1 MSINVLVIDDHEVT
15 REGLSHLFRGT
26 DLKMTGEASS
36 GAAGLELISKNTYD
50 VVLIDIRL
58 PDMDGLALLEEIRS
72 KHGTLPVVMISTFD
86 NPTYVARA
94 VAIGANDYLLKS
106 DSKELIIDVL
116 QRAATKQE
124 ASPRSMLRRIR
135 NTMDLP
141 GTETGGVD
149 LPLTGREVQVLRH
162 MALGLS
168 NKEIAR
174 SLTISVETVKEHI
187 QNILRKLN
195 AADRTDAAVRA
206 VKQGLLVGV

>member
-1 MSINVLVIDDHEVT
+1 MTKKVLVIDDHEVT
-15 REGLSHLFRGT
+15 REGLSQLFRGT
-26 DLKMTGEASS
+26 DLTVAGEAAT
-36 GAAGLELISKNTYD
+36 GADGLDLLQKNSYD

-58 PDMDGLALLEEIRS
+58 PDADGLALLEDIRG
-72 KHGTLPVVMISTFD
+72 KYPTLPIVMISTFD

-106 DSKELIIDVL
+106 DSRDLIIDVL
-116 QRAATKQE
+116 QRAATGQE
-124 ASPRSMLRRIR
+124 ASPRSMLKRIR